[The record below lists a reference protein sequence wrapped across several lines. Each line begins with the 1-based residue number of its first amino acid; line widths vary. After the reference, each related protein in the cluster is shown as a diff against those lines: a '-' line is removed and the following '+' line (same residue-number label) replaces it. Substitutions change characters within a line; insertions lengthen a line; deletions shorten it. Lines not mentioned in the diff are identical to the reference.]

1 MPLFKKNKFVG
12 PFSIL
17 PFLYIK
23 KKIRYTKMN
32 RDGYTKLNSDGTP
45 KSTRPHGA
53 FSVGP
58 AAYEMATHP
67 NFRMNRNDRRPS
79 NNNGVKDSTM
89 WWMKPGTGFSVF
101 QVRHPKNVNFLSSL
115 VGGFF
120 ASLVFTVL
128 VGVGT
133 GFLHKTCT
141 LDGGGNFLMGY
152 CDIVPGSSRYEGS
165 HPDFATN
172 LGLLALVVFG
182 ARFFAQCVSGQWS
195 AGDIDLPFTILRT
208 LKTWIVGDE
217 DRQLFN
223 RIGSIFGQLFGA
235 VTAAFIVWAILGTN
249 ASYSR
254 GGRGLGGP
262 GVSTYGLN
270 ATSRVWMLI
279 IVVSFVRGLAYL
291 WTSIERLWTTNA
303 DKMSWEADYYLVGM
317 THHVR
322 AFTLALIDAGLVAVS
337 GIVIG
342 TSGFW
347 WRDATA
353 LIFNSVTCAES
364 EESSSFCNRATEPTS
379 GGYALFLGV
388 PLIGYTMSLAVCLV
402 MLAVIKLS
410 NRDKSM

>member
-1 MPLFKKNKFVG
+1 MSG
-12 PFSIL
+12 
-17 PFLYIK
+17 
-23 KKIRYTKMN
+23 YTKMKPDETQSGN
-32 RDGYTKLNSDGTP
+32 
-45 KSTRPHGA
+45 
-53 FSVGP
+53 
-58 AAYEMATHP
+58 EMSSIYGKHA
-67 NFRMNRNDRRPS
+67 NYRMGQNLADRRPS
-79 NNNGVKDSTM
+79 NLNPRNERNMLGNYA
-89 WWMKPGTGFSVF
+89 PGMGLKLF
-101 QVRHPKNVNFLSSL
+101 QVRHPHNVNFYSSL

-120 ASLVFTVL
+120 ASLVFAIL
-128 VGVGT
+128 VGAGT
-133 GFLHKTCT
+133 GFLHKTCVI
-141 LDGGGNFLMGY
+141 DGGGNYLKGY
-152 CDIVPGSSRYEGS
+152 CDYIPGPARYKGS

-182 ARFFAQCVSGQWS
+182 ARFFAQCVTGQWS

-208 LKTWIVGDE
+208 VKTWIVGDE
-217 DRQLFN
+217 DRQLLN
-223 RIGSIFGQLFGA
+223 RMGSIFGQLLGA
-235 VTAAFIVWAILGTN
+235 VTAAFIVWAIMGSN

-254 GGRGLGGP
+254 GGTGLGGP

-291 WTSIERLWTTNA
+291 WTSIERVWTTNVTNTI
-303 DKMSWEADYYLVGM
+303 DGWNSDYYLVGM

-322 AFTLALIDAGLVAVS
+322 AFSLALIDAGLVAVS

-347 WRDATA
+347 WRDAVS

-364 EESSSFCNRATEPTS
+364 EESNSFCDRATEPTS

-402 MLAVIKLS
+402 MLAVIKQS

>member
-1 MPLFKKNKFVG
+1 MSSSYTRVRDKDGETMDDKVG
-12 PFSIL
+12 RS
-17 PFLYIK
+17 Y
-23 KKIRYTKMN
+23 
-32 RDGYTKLNSDGTP
+32 GLNV
-45 KSTRPHGA
+45 
-53 FSVGP
+53 VGVHTN
-58 AAYEMATHP
+58 Y
-67 NFRMNRNDRRPS
+67 RMNRNANDRRPS
-79 NNNGVKDSTM
+79 NQNGSVTDDTM
-89 WWMKPGTGFSVF
+89 WGNQFAGMGLKWF

-128 VGVGT
+128 VGAGT

-141 LDGGGNFLMGY
+141 LDADGNFLKGY
-152 CDIVPGSSRYEGS
+152 CDIVPGLGRYEGS

-223 RIGSIFGQLFGA
+223 RIGSILGQVLGA
-235 VTAAFIVWAILGTN
+235 VAAAFIVWAILGTN

-291 WTSIERLWTTNA
+291 WTSIERLWTTNTTKSMNA
-303 DKMSWEADYYLVGM
+303 WEADYYLVGM

-353 LIFNSVTCAES
+353 LIFNSVTCGES
-364 EESSSFCNRATEPTS
+364 DESSSFCNRAVEPTS

>member
-1 MPLFKKNKFVG
+1 M
-12 PFSIL
+12 SDS
-17 PFLYIK
+17 
-23 KKIRYTKMN
+23 YTKF
-32 RDGYTKLNSDGTP
+32 DGEDVDD
-45 KSTRPHGA
+45 
-53 FSVGP
+53 SVGKSRGLNQFGV
-58 AAYEMATHP
+58 HP
-67 NFRMNRNDRRPS
+67 NYRMNGGVARGVNDRRPS
-79 NNNGVKDSTM
+79 NQNGSWIMMGNNPLGNVA
-89 WWMKPGTGFSVF
+89 PGMGLRLF

-128 VGVGT
+128 VGAGT

-141 LDGGGNFLMGY
+141 LDGGGNFLKGY
-152 CDIVPGSSRYEGS
+152 CDIVPGFSRYEGS

-217 DRQLFN
+217 DRQLMN
-223 RIGSIFGQLFGA
+223 RMGSILGQLLGA

-291 WTSIERLWTTNA
+291 WTSIERLWTTNTEA
-303 DKMSWEADYYLVGM
+303 SAYRWEADYYLVGM

-322 AFTLALIDAGLVAVS
+322 AFTLALIDAALVAVS

-364 EESSSFCNRATEPTS
+364 EESNSFCDRATEPTS

-402 MLAVIKLS
+402 MLAVIKQS
-410 NRDKSM
+410 NRDKFK